1 MTRKLSERTDEDI
14 VAEEMKIYNQCGN
27 ICDKL
32 KSLKFVASTSE
43 RATGVKFI

>member
-1 MTRKLSERTDEDI
+1 MARKISNRTDPDI

-27 ICDKL
+27 ICDKI

-43 RATGVKFI
+43 RATGIKFI